1 MPTPLKQLIAS
12 QSADLCR
19 CYGVRRLG
27 VFGSVAR
34 GEERAD
40 SDIDFLVEFENLGPE
55 HMADRYFGFI
65 EDATR
70 RFGRPVQVLTRGLRG
85 LTDRSLHLAV
95 LAFSLLLPR
104 RRGSVNSVKKSDR
117 LVPFLRLVAAN
128 LPGSAFRVFR
138 VFRGHSAVRD

>member
-1 MPTPLKQLIAS
+1 MPTPLKHLIAS

-27 VFGSVAR
+27 LFGSVAR

-70 RFGRPVQVLTRGLRG
+70 RFGRLVQVLTPRMVRNP
-85 LTDRSLHLAV
+85 
-95 LAFSLLLPR
+95 FSSAAWNEISRFYMGEASRKHFYDAREVCGNPR
-104 RRGSVNSVKKSDR
+104 
-117 LVPFLRLVAAN
+117 
-128 LPGSAFRVFR
+128 
-138 VFRGHSAVRD
+138 